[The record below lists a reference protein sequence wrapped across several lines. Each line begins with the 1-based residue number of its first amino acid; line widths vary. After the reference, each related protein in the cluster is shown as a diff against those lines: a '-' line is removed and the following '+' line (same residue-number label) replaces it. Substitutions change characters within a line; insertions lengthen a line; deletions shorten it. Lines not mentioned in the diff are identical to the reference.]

1 MKKIVSA
8 LLLLALLVCSPFV
21 LASCDD
27 GGLSGTYKGDLCTLK
42 FKGER
47 VTAII
52 GDNELIGEYDI
63 DTDHG
68 EKNITLEFVDFDE
81 ATTTQKQLLD
91 VISGILYSDM
101 PFVED
106 GNTIKIGVFT
116 FVKK

>member
-1 MKKIVSA
+1 MKKLISA
-8 LLLLALLVCSPFV
+8 LLLLTLLICSPFA
-21 LASCDD
+21 LSSCGEDR
-27 GGLSGTYKGDLCTLK
+27 LSGTYEGNLCTLK

-91 VISGILYSDM
+91 VISGILYDDM
-101 PFVED
+101 PFVKD